1 MNDQFRKDFWALARE
16 QKGYYSWAQRQGY
29 QISRAIGERR
39 CRCLCEEKGQDAQN
53 LVDQL
58 FSNGFGGNPLFDCV
72 FAGLARAES
81 RFALRF
87 VPQRSHEERLTGA
100 LLAEMEAGLFL
111 VKDEFQALSKQRYGE
126 ALEIDFLHYDL
137 SRGGK
142 IEKETGGDLA
152 IILSVDLPDMPRQ
165 LRYAAFQAKKLD
177 QSASIPKEQYH
188 TLVSQFGD
196 AAAYLFYDMYSKT
209 ALPPMVLP
217 AKGMSYKIGE
227 DPKTSSCTLS
237 QSDVEAGMPL
247 SLWLLT
253 KVAKGAVGAEAHSF
267 YDAMDRFTHQKGM
280 RNGRLA
286 VLSIGRPI
294 ILQTNNDNGMTVDL
308 GPSACK

>member
-1 MNDQFRKDFWALARE
+1 MNQLFRRDFWALARE
-16 QKGYYSWAQRQGY
+16 QKGYYSWAQRNSWRLLRSIGG
-29 QISRAIGERR
+29 SRRR
-39 CRCLCEEKGQDAQN
+39 CPCMHDPDPQQ

-58 FSNGFGGNPLFDCV
+58 FGEGLGGNPLIDCV
-72 FAGLARAES
+72 FEGLARAES

-111 VKDEFQALSKQRYGE
+111 VREAFQALSLQLYGTT
-126 ALEIDFLHYDL
+126 LEVDFLHYDL

-152 IILSVDLPDMPRQ
+152 VILSIDLPDMPRQ

-177 QSASIPKEQYH
+177 RSASIPKEQYK
-188 TLVSQFGD
+188 TLSSQFGD
-196 AAAYLFYDMYSKT
+196 AAAYLFYDMSSDT
-209 ALPPMVLP
+209 GLPPMVVS
-217 AKGMSYKIGE
+217 ATAIKRQVDA
-227 DPKTSSCTLS
+227 DPKTNSCTIL
-237 QSDVEAGMPL
+237 QKDIEDGLPL

-253 KVAKGAVGAEAHSF
+253 KVARGEAGISARSF
-267 YDAMDRFTHQKGM
+267 QEAMNRFSDGPLHQ
-280 RNGRLA
+280 GRMA

-294 ILQTNNDNGMTVDL
+294 TLQTNNDNLLVVDL
-308 GPSACK
+308 GPAGA